1 LKKTLIILLTVLLL
15 MLFPTASS
23 AFDPPKENKNNESA
37 AKLPI
42 EDVNR
47 LFIVDMLSGYTAKP
61 IKEHYGISLPWQLEF
76 AKIIDAELIYEHDT
90 PSFIFKLQVQPFVG
104 AHNPVALIILHLK
117 CRIIR
122 LRLKNMS
129 MLKVFL
135 FHLI

>member
-1 LKKTLIILLTVLLL
+1 MKKTLIILLTVLLL

-23 AFDPPKENKNNESA
+23 AFDPPKESKNNESA

-76 AKIIDAELIYEHDT
+76 AKIIDAELICEHA
-90 PSFIFKLQVQPFVG
+90 FINIFCAVCRFHRTILNQTNLKSHHLYHRFQHGSKAVSLQ
-104 AHNPVALIILHLK
+104 H
-117 CRIIR
+117 
-122 LRLKNMS
+122 
-129 MLKVFL
+129 
-135 FHLI
+135 